1 MTKSTLAWA
10 MFVLTLVPWL
20 WATTGQEP
28 HPPTNL
34 EIPFLDRDP
43 MGARWTAM
51 GGAAMAAIDDGSAI
65 GVNPAGLAKIRRI
78 EMLGTIQKQS
88 LKTEATWFGTR
99 TSRSLSTTALR
110 EAAFAFPFPTY
121 RGSLVLAGSVSRRN
135 ILDGYTVRAGV
146 NPDDDLT
153 YRDSEERSGFLTAW
167 SGAMAVQVSPQAFLG
182 LEAHGFSGSYDE
194 VDRWDILWG
203 GLCSDVRYAWNTDLG
218 GYGGSVGMQYELSSL
233 WGVGAVLKTPQRVTL
248 EGEIRQPKWDEVGSK
263 CVEAYGIIDDV
274 ATIPYSI
281 GLGMALTPANLLVTL
296 DVTYTDW
303 HELKYPGPTRDL
315 DTLDTSDNPYTGD
328 YIYDPTVDIRL
339 GAEYALSAYP
349 VRFRA
354 GFARVPLELGWF
366 EAKKNRSSIS
376 LGAGAV
382 VQSALAF
389 DLAWQLTSFERE
401 SLSPD
406 DSYSEKR
413 TTNALL
419 LTLAYRF

>member
-1 MTKSTLAWA
+1 MTKSTLVWA
-10 MFVLTLVPWL
+10 MFVLMLAPWL

-51 GGAAMAAIDDGSAI
+51 GGAALAAIDDGSSI
-65 GVNPAGLAKIRRI
+65 STNPAGLAKIRRI

-88 LKTEATWFGTR
+88 LETQATWFGTR

-110 EAAFAFPFPTY
+110 EAAVAFPFPTY

-153 YRDSEERSGFLTAW
+153 YSDREERNGFLTAW
-167 SGAMAVQVSPQAFLG
+167 SGAVALQVSPQAFIG
-182 LEAHGFSGSYDE
+182 FEAHGFSGQFDE
-194 VDRWDILWG
+194 VDRWRQWG
-203 GLCSDVRYAWNTDLG
+203 ACSDVTFAWNTDLG
-218 GYGGSVGMQYELSSL
+218 GYGGTVGMQYELSSL
-233 WGVGAVLKTPQRVTL
+233 WGVGAVLRTPQRVTL
-248 EGEIRQPKWDEVGSK
+248 EGEIEQPEWDQAKSECNGVRYS
-263 CVEAYGIIDDV
+263 VDDQ
-274 ATIPYSI
+274 ATLPYSL
-281 GLGMALTPANLLVTL
+281 GVGMALTPANLLVTL

-315 DTLDTSDNPYTGD
+315 EEVTPDTYDYTGD
-328 YIYDPTVDIRL
+328 YIYDPTTDIRL

-349 VRFRA
+349 VRVRA
-354 GFARVPLELGWF
+354 GYARVPLELGWF
-366 EAKKNRSSIS
+366 EVKKNRSSIS

-401 SLSPD
+401 SLA

-413 TTNALL
+413 TNNALL